1 MSGRDDA
8 LEQRLF
14 ATIDAG
20 EQGAAVAAAIRG
32 YGPQILGYLSVVLRN
47 EDDAAEVFS
56 IFAEDL
62 VRGLPGFRRES
73 SFRVWAY
80 ALAWRAAQR
89 FRRDAFRQRTRGLYT
104 SEASRIADEV
114 RTSLPSRVARR
125 DRVERLR
132 EQLDPEDQ
140 ALLVLRFDRDLSWTE
155 VAQAMSDEGQP
166 VAEAA
171 LRKRFERLRARLKEL
186 DEREPG
192 P

>member
-8 LEQRLF
+8 LEQRLGLLL
-14 ATIDAG
+14 DRG
-20 EQGAAVAAAIRG
+20 EQAAAVASAIRG
-32 YGPQILGYLSVVLRN
+32 YGPQILGYLAVVLRS
-47 EDDAAEVFS
+47 DDAAAEVFS
-56 IFAEDL
+56 DFAEDL
-62 VRGLPGFRRES
+62 LKGIAGFRRES

-89 FRRDAFRQRTRGLYT
+89 HRRDAFRQRTRALYT

-114 RTSLPSRVARR
+114 RTSLPSKVARR
-125 DRVERLR
+125 DHVERLR

-155 VAQAMSDEGQP
+155 VAQALSESGEP

-171 LRKRFERLRARLKEL
+171 LRKRFERLKLRLQEL
-186 DEREPG
+186 DGKASPA
-192 P
+192 